1 MHNKQRIMVL
11 QKDRNQNDNNKN
23 AEIVIGTLGW

>member
-11 QKDRNQNDNNKN
+11 QKDRNLNDNNKN